1 MPEFTY
7 AKGRVAESIQY
18 LSEEIR
24 EFESEYADKTW
35 KDYQNDKKLQK
46 LVDRTVENILAALIE
61 VCGTVLAEEGMG
73 VDSYSDA
80 LRKSARLLGFSE
92 EEQDILSRLAIQR
105 NRLAHR
111 YLNFRWQAIK
121 MFGEQKDLI
130 VKLVTRILERER
142 KDKI

>member
-24 EFESEYADKTW
+24 EFESEYTDKTW

-46 LVDRTVENILAALIE
+46 LMDRTVENVLTALIE
-61 VCGTVLAEEGMG
+61 VSGTILAGEGIG

-80 LRKSARLLGFSE
+80 LKKSAKLFGFSE
-92 EEQDILSRLAIQR
+92 TDQDVLSRLAIQR

-121 MFGEQKDLI
+121 IFNEQKHLI
-130 VKLVTRILERER
+130 IEFVTKIFERE
-142 KDKI
+142 KKKAG